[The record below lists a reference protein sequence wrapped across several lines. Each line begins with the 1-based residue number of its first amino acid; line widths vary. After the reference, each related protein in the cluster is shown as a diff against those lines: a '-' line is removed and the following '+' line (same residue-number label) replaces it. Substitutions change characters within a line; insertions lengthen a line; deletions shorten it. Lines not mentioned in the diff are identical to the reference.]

1 MAGDTSGPSYSR
13 MYDSRDDDNH
23 WDLPL
28 VKFVSDAG
36 EASFLFTLASAS
48 KSSFQGY
55 GTRYRG
61 AITLETAGK
70 VGGRPRARRS
80 PPDLTF
86 PPARPPMTPFYE
98 HLSGGAIRPLP
109 E

>member
-1 MAGDTSGPSYSR
+1 

-55 GTRYRG
+55 GTRYRRDYARDG
-61 AITLETAGK
+61 RKGRREAACPAVAPRPNLSTCEASYDAIL
-70 VGGRPRARRS
+70 
-80 PPDLTF
+80 
-86 PPARPPMTPFYE
+86 
-98 HLSGGAIRPLP
+98 
-109 E
+109 